1 MFEKNLK
8 AIIFDL
14 DGTLYESRHFPLRLI
29 LSDPLHICMLAAER
43 RCRKQLCDRHF
54 DKASDYYD
62 ALFSLMGKGSA
73 ERAERCRR
81 WFYGTYMPLQVRI
94 IRDKFGPRPQLREFI
109 SDLRARGLKIA
120 VLSDYCFTAEK
131 LAAIGLSEADFDAVW
146 ESPAL
151 GGLKPREEVF
161 LNACKALGISPS
173 ETLMIG
179 DKATKDGGAL
189 RAGLRFIHLVNSD
202 RKHPKSP
209 AAPNAETDPARTR
222 TPETKTESA
231 PVEMAWN
238 ELLLNFAK
246 KPISLPSDASEG
258 RRGHPEWSAGWS

>member
-1 MFEKNLK
+1 MTLTEYTQAHTHTKDNFLVMLDKNLK

-54 DKASDYYD
+54 NKASDYYD
-62 ALFSLMGKGSA
+62 ALFSAMGKGSA
-73 ERAERCRR
+73 ERAERCRK

-94 IRDKFGPRPQLREFI
+94 IRDKFGPRPHLKEFI

-120 VLSDYCFTAEK
+120 VLSDYCFTEEK

-161 LNACKALGISPS
+161 LNACKALGAAPS

-179 DKATKDGGAL
+179 DKTTKDGGAL
-189 RAGLRFIHLVNSD
+189 RAGLRFIHLVNSGT
-202 RKHPKSP
+202 RR
-209 AAPNAETDPARTR
+209 AASRGTQETGQAPPP
-222 TPETKTESA
+222 PEMTW
-231 PVEMAWN
+231 P
-238 ELLLNFAK
+238 ELLQFKDKQL
-246 KPISLPSDASEG
+246 
-258 RRGHPEWSAGWS
+258 

>member
-1 MFEKNLK
+1 MLDKNLK

-161 LNACKALGISPS
+161 LNACKALGAAPS

-179 DKATKDGGAL
+179 DKTTKDGGAL
-189 RAGLRFIHLVNSD
+189 RAGLRFIHLVNSGT
-202 RKHPKSP
+202 RR
-209 AAPNAETDPARTR
+209 AASRGTQETGQAPPP
-222 TPETKTESA
+222 PEMTW
-231 PVEMAWN
+231 P
-238 ELLLNFAK
+238 ELLQFKDKQL
-246 KPISLPSDASEG
+246 
-258 RRGHPEWSAGWS
+258 

>member
-73 ERAERCRR
+73 ERAERCKR

-94 IRDKFGPRPQLREFI
+94 IRDKFCPRPQLREFI

-161 LNACKALGISPS
+161 LNACKALGAAPS

-189 RAGLRFIHLVNSD
+189 RAGLWFIHLVNPD

-209 AAPNAETDPARTR
+209 ATPNAEMDPARTG

>member
-29 LSDPLHICMLAAER
+29 LADPLHIGMLGAER
-43 RCRKQLCDRHF
+43 KCRKKLCDRHF

-62 ALFSLMGKGSA
+62 ALFSLMGRGSK

-81 WFYGTYMPLQVRI
+81 WFYGTYMPLQVKI
-94 IRDKFGPRPQLREFI
+94 IHEKFGPRPHLKEFI
-109 SDLRARGLKIA
+109 AILRKRGYKLA
-120 VLSDYCFTAEK
+120 VLSDYCSAAEK
-131 LAAIGLSEADFDAVW
+131 LAAIGLSEADFYAVW

-161 LNACKALGISPS
+161 LNACKALGTAPS

-179 DKATKDGGAL
+179 DKTSKDGGAL
-189 RAGLRFIHLVNSD
+189 KAGLRFIRLINSD
-202 RKHPKSP
+202 RPRTSLP
-209 AAPNAETDPARTR
+209 IAPEASQVAETAA
-222 TPETKTESA
+222 ESL
-231 PVEMAWN
+231 PVEMTWQ
-238 ELLLNFAK
+238 ELLQF
-246 KPISLPSDASEG
+246 KPL
-258 RRGHPEWSAGWS
+258 

>member
-29 LSDPLHICMLAAER
+29 LADPLHIGMLAAER
-43 RCRKQLCDRHF
+43 KCRKRLSDRHF

-62 ALFSLMGKGSA
+62 ALFTAMGKGSPA
-73 ERAERCRR
+73 RVERCRK
-81 WFYGTYMPLQVRI
+81 WFYGTYMPLQVKTI
-94 IRDKFGPRPQLREFI
+94 HEKFGPRPHLKEFI
-109 SDLRARGLKIA
+109 GSLRARGLKLA
-120 VLSDYCFTAEK
+120 VLSDYCFATEK

-161 LNACKALGISPS
+161 LNACKTLGTAPS

-179 DKATKDGGAL
+179 DKTSKDGGAL
-189 RAGLRFIHLVNSD
+189 LAGLQFIHLVNSES
-202 RKHPKSP
+202 KKASKFSQIK
-209 AAPNAETDPARTR
+209 TS
-222 TPETKTESA
+222 ETKTESA
-231 PVEMAWN
+231 PVEMTWN
-238 ELLLNFAK
+238 ELLSNFSNSYFTSFGL
-246 KPISLPSDASEG
+246 I
-258 RRGHPEWSAGWS
+258 

>member
-29 LSDPLHICMLAAER
+29 MADPLHIGMLGAER
-43 RCRKQLCDRHF
+43 KCRKRLSDRHF

-62 ALFSLMGKGSA
+62 ALFTAMGKGSPA
-73 ERAERCRR
+73 RVERCRK
-81 WFYGTYMPLQVRI
+81 WFYGRYMPEQVRI
-94 IRDKFGPRPQLREFI
+94 IRDKFGPRPHLKEFI
-109 SDLRARGLKIA
+109 AILRKRGYKLA
-120 VLSDYCFTAEK
+120 VLSDYCFASEK

-161 LNACKALGISPS
+161 LNACKALGTAPS

-179 DKATKDGGAL
+179 DKTSKDGGAL
-189 RAGLRFIHLVNSD
+189 KAGLQFIHLVNSES
-202 RKHPKSP
+202 KKASKSSQVKVS
-209 AAPNAETDPARTR
+209 
-222 TPETKTESA
+222 ETKTESA
-231 PVEMAWN
+231 PVEMTWN
-238 ELLLNFAK
+238 ELLSNFSK
-246 KPISLPSDASEG
+246 
-258 RRGHPEWSAGWS
+258 